1 MRKLMIV
8 SLIFVMVFSVNT
20 TVSAAETT
28 GIIVQDTLEVTKAF
42 DQAIQEII
50 DTKKA
55 KGATATLII
64 NGDVTMTKGYG
75 YADELLNLKID
86 GERIGFR
93 IGSISKTFVAVAA
106 LIAMEDGKIDLDT
119 DISQYLPID
128 FPKFKYP
135 VTMKNLLTHT
145 AGFEEQVTGMAV
157 KNISDTEPLSV
168 SVVKHMPAQ
177 IFKPNDTASYSNYG
191 IALAAYVIENVTGD
205 DFAAY
210 CEKKIF
216 EPLGMNRTTFTYMQ
230 DKVYVSKAYLPN
242 GEETMEVYMKL
253 YPEGSAISTAED
265 MAKYIKWLLSENDGL
280 IDKTNKEQLF
290 IKQYAMSDAFEG
302 IGYTWNRKVRNGI
315 LYYDKKG
322 ETLHFYSKVV
332 LYPEQNSGLFLS
344 FNTYVPEDEIN
355 AVIARVSDLLLG
367 EKESLTPKSGGTID
381 IAGSYANAW
390 SSFRTPEKILRLFIP
405 SKMVDISGSLKKGYT
420 FEGEKIT
427 HLGNDAYDTPIG
439 VVKFLEK
446 NGKTL
451 LATDFS
457 QTYIRINPL
466 ENKGVAIIV
475 TFSFIISTL
484 INVITL
490 LVLLFRKNS
499 WSKLSAFVLLI
510 QIISFLLLGML
521 IFRGI
526 MAYALL
532 ANVVYIKMVAWVFL
546 AATLIN
552 LSFVLTKRF
561 KNYKKPLVYISLIH
575 NAVSI
580 AFCANLFNYNL
591 LL

>member
-8 SLIFVMVFSVNT
+8 LLIFVMVFSVNT
-20 TVSAAETT
+20 TVGAAEATE
-28 GIIVQDTLEVTKAF
+28 IIVPDTLEVTKAF

-75 YADELLNLKID
+75 YADELLNLKTD

-106 LIAMEDGKIDLDT
+106 LIAMEDGKIDLDI
-119 DISQYLPID
+119 DISQYLPKD

-145 AGFEEQVTGMAV
+145 AGFEEQITGMAV
-157 KNISDTEPLSV
+157 KNVSDTEPLSV

-177 IFKPNDTASYSNYG
+177 IFEPNDTASYSNYG
-191 IALAAYVIENVTGD
+191 IALAAYVIENATGE
-205 DFAAY
+205 DFADY

-216 EPLGMNRTTFTYMQ
+216 QPLSMDRTTFAFMQ
-230 DKVYVSKAYLPN
+230 DTVYVSKAYLPN
-242 GEETMEVYMKL
+242 GEETMDVYMNL

-265 MAKYIKWLLSENDGL
+265 MAKYIEWLLSDDDVLLG
-280 IDKTNKEQLF
+280 KANKEQLF

-302 IGYTWNRKVRNGI
+302 IGYVWNRKIRNGTI
-315 LYYDKKG
+315 YYDKKG

-332 LYPEQNSGLFLS
+332 LYPEHKSGLFLS
-344 FNTYVPEDEIN
+344 FNTYVSDEDID
-355 AVIARVSDLLLG
+355 ALIARVSDLLLG
-367 EKESLTPKSGGTID
+367 EKERITPQSGGTMD
-381 IAGSYANAW
+381 IAGHYANAW

-405 SKMVDISGSLKKGYT
+405 SKMVDISGSLTNGYT

-427 HLGNDAYDTPIG
+427 HLGNNTYDTPIG
-439 VVKFLEK
+439 RVKFME
-446 NGKTL
+446 NDGKTL

-457 QTYIRINPL
+457 QTYIRVNHL
-466 ENKGVAIIV
+466 ESKGVAFIV
-475 TFSFIISTL
+475 TLSFMISTL
-484 INVITL
+484 INVIAL
-490 LVLLFRKNS
+490 LVLLFRKKS
-499 WSKLSAFVLLI
+499 WSKLSAFVLLV
-510 QIISFLLLGML
+510 QIISFLVIGIL
-521 IFRGI
+521 IFKGI

-532 ANVVYIKMVAWVFL
+532 VNVIYLKMVAWVFL
-546 AATLIN
+546 VTTLVN
-552 LSFVLTKRF
+552 LSSIITMKF
-561 KNYKKPLVYISLIH
+561 KNRKIPLVYISLIH
-575 NAVSI
+575 NVVSI
-580 AFCANLFNYNL
+580 AFCAILFNYNL